1 MLPGDSDLNQLV
13 KIFDLFGTP
22 NDQNWPVRLFKN
34 SKTYFLLKI
43 LFNIKNCTILP
54 DYIEFKPVASRPL
67 RQIFTAA
74 TPDIISLLEKMLT
87 LNPSS
92 RCTATDAL
100 QMEYFKKQPGP
111 SAPNELPL
119 PKSKRDAIKERSEQ
133 IKRKL
138 SDNND
143 PTSKLFLTKFFN

>member
-1 MLPGDSDLNQLV
+1 ML
-13 KIFDLFGTP
+13 
-22 NDQNWPVRLFKN
+22 
-34 SKTYFLLKI
+34 
-43 LFNIKNCTILP
+43 
-54 DYIEFKPVASRPL
+54 A
-67 RQIFTAA
+67 
-74 TPDIISLLEKMLT
+74 
-87 LNPSS
+87 LNPSN

-143 PTSKLFLTKFFN
+143 PTSKISLSVLIHKFIYKKKFFYFPSSNIKKEIEFLRIQKFFIKTN